1 MAPVRV
7 SPAIKG
13 SIRLIVNADAVLYPR
28 DQANIMPKISA
39 PVRRFL
45 VNRGD
50 HVKQGQL
57 LAELENRDLVAAAQE
72 SRGQYEQAQSNYRS
86 TTAAGVPEQ
95 MTKAQTDVDAARE
108 TMDAAKRLLDNR
120 QQLFKDGAL
129 ARKLVDE
136 AQVAYAQAKA
146 QFDTAQQ
153 HLQAL
158 QSVGKKEQINT
169 AAAQV
174 EAAKGHYDSAQAQVS
189 YAEIR
194 SPINGVI
201 TDRPVYPG
209 EMAAA
214 GAPLLTV
221 MDLSK
226 VVARV
231 NMAQDQ
237 AKNVKVGNEA
247 TITPADGG
255 ELVTGKVTIVSPASD
270 PNSTTVQVWVQADN
284 PGERMHAGQAVH
296 VSIVAAT
303 LEGATLIP
311 AAAVLPN
318 AEGETIVLV
327 VDDKNVA
334 HEKVVQIGLRE
345 PEMVQIVAGVE
356 IGQRVVTQGGLG
368 LEDKTKVRVMK
379 PWREGR
385 RREGRSG
392 RGKELMSAEL
402 SGEHWTARHGKPIIF
417 VILTLVACGVYL
429 ATTIP
434 VAVFPEVDF
443 PRVLVGVDNGVAPID
458 QMQVTVTRPIEEAL
472 NTVQGLERVQSIT
485 SRGTAEIDLFFSWKV
500 DMFQTLAARQRRAR
514 ARAAGAAADREGHRQ
529 PPDVRRVPDHGLQPD
544 VGHGAPDEA
553 VGAGHL

>member
-1 MAPVRV
+1 MRVAVCCALLGLTLASCKKAEAPAEVVAPVRV

-28 DQANIMPKISA
+28 DQANIVPKISA

-57 LAELENRDLVAAAQE
+57 LAELENSDLAAAAQE

-86 TTAAGVPEQ
+86 TTTAGVPEQ

-108 TMDAAKRLLDNR
+108 AMDAAKKLLDNR

-136 AQVAYAQAKA
+136 AQVGAAQAKA
-146 QFDTAQQ
+146 NHDTALQ

-158 QSVGKKEQINT
+158 QSVGRQEQVNT

-174 EAAKGHYDSAQAQVS
+174 AAAKGHYDGAEAQVR
-189 YAEIR
+189 YAEVR

-209 EMAAA
+209 EMASA

-221 MDLSK
+221 MDMSK

-255 ELVTGKVTIVSPASD
+255 ELVTGRVTVVSPASD

-327 VDDKNVA
+327 VDDKNIA
-334 HEKVVQIGLRE
+334 HEHVIQIGLRE

-356 IGQRVVTQGGLG
+356 LGQRVVTQGGLG
-368 LEDKTKVRVMK
+368 LEDKAKVRVMK
-379 PWREGR
+379 P
-385 RREGRSG
+385 
-392 RGKELMSAEL
+392 
-402 SGEHWTARHGKPIIF
+402 GEK
-417 VILTLVACGVYL
+417 
-429 ATTIP
+429 
-434 VAVFPEVDF
+434 
-443 PRVLVGVDNGVAPID
+443 
-458 QMQVTVTRPIEEAL
+458 
-472 NTVQGLERVQSIT
+472 
-485 SRGTAEIDLFFSWKV
+485 
-500 DMFQTLAARQRRAR
+500 
-514 ARAAGAAADREGHRQ
+514 AAGEK
-529 PPDVRRVPDHGLQPD
+529 
-544 VGHGAPDEA
+544 DEA
-553 VGAGHL
+553 DEGKN

>member
-1 MAPVRV
+1 MRQIHLPHLPCLAVCCVALVMAGACRKSEKAEEVIAPVRV

-28 DQANIMPKISA
+28 DQANIVPKISA

-50 HVKQGQL
+50 HVKQGQV
-57 LAELENRDLVAAAQE
+57 LAELEVGDLAAAAVE

-86 TTAAGVPEQ
+86 TTAVGVPEQ
-95 MTKAQTDVDAARE
+95 MTKAQTDADSARQSL
-108 TMDAAKRLLDNR
+108 DAAKRLLESR

-136 AQVAYAQAKA
+136 AEVGYAQAKA
-146 QFDTAQQ
+146 AFDTAQQ

-158 QSVGKKEQINT
+158 QSVGRQEQINT

-174 EAAKGHYDSAQAQVS
+174 AAAKGHYDSLQAQAG
-189 YAEIR
+189 YGEIH
-194 SPINGVI
+194 SPITGVV
-201 TDRPVYPG
+201 TDRPLYPG

-214 GAPLLTV
+214 GAPMLTV
-221 MDLSK
+221 MDMSK

-255 ELVTGKVTIVSPASD
+255 ELVTGRVTIVSPASD
-270 PNSTTVQVWVQADN
+270 ANSTTVQVWVQADN
-284 PGERMHAGQAVH
+284 PDERLHAGQSVH

-311 AAAVLPN
+311 TAAVLPN

-334 HEKVVQIGLRE
+334 HEKVVQIGVRE
-345 PEMVQIVAGVE
+345 PEMVQIVAGVDV
-356 IGQRVVTQGGLG
+356 GQRVVTQGGLG

-379 PWREGR
+379 P
-385 RREGRSG
+385 
-392 RGKELMSAEL
+392 
-402 SGEHWTARHGKPIIF
+402 GEK
-417 VILTLVACGVYL
+417 
-429 ATTIP
+429 
-434 VAVFPEVDF
+434 
-443 PRVLVGVDNGVAPID
+443 
-458 QMQVTVTRPIEEAL
+458 
-472 NTVQGLERVQSIT
+472 
-485 SRGTAEIDLFFSWKV
+485 
-500 DMFQTLAARQRRAR
+500 
-514 ARAAGAAADREGHRQ
+514 AAGEK
-529 PPDVRRVPDHGLQPD
+529 
-544 VGHGAPDEA
+544 DEA
-553 VGAGHL
+553 DDEEKN

>member
-1 MAPVRV
+1 VTCKFPLVNLLACSVLAGLTLAGCRKAEKKEEVVAPVRV
-7 SPAIKG
+7 APAIKG

-28 DQANIMPKISA
+28 DQANIVPKISA
-39 PVRRFL
+39 PVKRFL

-57 LAELENRDLVAAAQE
+57 LAELEARDLAAAAQE

-95 MTKAQTDVDAARE
+95 MTKAQADVTAARQAA
-108 TMDAAKRLLDNR
+108 DAAKRLLENR

-136 AQVAYAQAKA
+136 AEVGYAQAKA
-146 QFDTAQQ
+146 ALDTAEQ
-153 HLQAL
+153 HLQSL
-158 QSVGKKEQINT
+158 QNVAGKEQVNI

-174 EAAKGHYDSAQAQVS
+174 DAAKGHYESLQAQAS

-201 TDRPVYPG
+201 TDRPIYPG

-214 GAPLLTV
+214 GAPMLTV
-221 MDLSK
+221 MDMSK

-255 ELVTGKVTIVSPASD
+255 ELVTGRVTIVSPASD
-270 PNSTTVQVWVQADN
+270 LNSTTVQVWVQADN
-284 PGERMHAGQAVH
+284 ADERLHAGQAVH

-303 LEGATLIP
+303 LDGATLIP
-311 AAAVLPN
+311 APAILPN
-318 AEGETIVLV
+318 AEGETIVLI

-334 HEKVVQIGLRE
+334 HEKVVQIGVRE
-345 PEMVQIVAGVE
+345 PEMVQIVSGVDVGE
-356 IGQRVVTQGGLG
+356 RVVTQGGLG

-379 PWREGR
+379 P
-385 RREGRSG
+385 
-392 RGKELMSAEL
+392 
-402 SGEHWTARHGKPIIF
+402 GEK
-417 VILTLVACGVYL
+417 
-429 ATTIP
+429 
-434 VAVFPEVDF
+434 
-443 PRVLVGVDNGVAPID
+443 
-458 QMQVTVTRPIEEAL
+458 
-472 NTVQGLERVQSIT
+472 
-485 SRGTAEIDLFFSWKV
+485 
-500 DMFQTLAARQRRAR
+500 
-514 ARAAGAAADREGHRQ
+514 AAGEK
-529 PPDVRRVPDHGLQPD
+529 
-544 VGHGAPDEA
+544 DEA
-553 VGAGHL
+553 DEDKN